1 MLELNTQDE
10 VKQTNTPTISHSA
23 RNWFTNANA
32 KHFLSDFRK
41 RLPCKMFSLAIN
53 LVTI

>member
-23 RNWFTNANA
+23 RNWFTNA

-41 RLPCKMFSLAIN
+41 RLPYKMFSLAIN
-53 LVTI
+53 FVTI